1 MRLDPIDP
9 ALAARIVAREER
21 AGDDWHPEYPFADEL
36 VPLRSLASREEADPV
51 TLYAIRDDE
60 GVAVGGFGFFG
71 PPDETGTVEFGYG
84 LVPAARGRGLA
95 GAAVAEG
102 LRIAAGHGAV
112 RAIADTEETNL
123 ASLAV
128 LARAGM
134 SEIRREGGMVYV
146 ARDL

>member
-1 MRLDPIDP
+1 
-9 ALAARIVAREER
+9 
-21 AGDDWHPEYPFADEL
+21 
-36 VPLRSLASREEADPV
+36 
-51 TLYAIRDDE
+51 
-60 GVAVGGFGFFG
+60 
-71 PPDETGTVEFGYG
+71 
-84 LVPAARGRGLA
+84 RGLA